1 MITRVKLQWIQEI
14 IRLAGYSEI
23 PSPSDLHSNQI
34 RLAKVPHI
42 IDPDG
47 VSSICQELPDDSDG
61 SAFGRDVKRGPPV
74 GHGHVG
80 VGAGLEQHLGAL
92 LAPRFLD
99 SSRDVERRFTDY
111 ATYKY
116 NILLV

>member
-14 IRLAGYSEI
+14 IRLADCSEI
-23 PSPSDLHSNQI
+23 PSDLHSNQI

-47 VSSICQELPDDSDG
+47 VSSVCQELPDDSDG
-61 SAFGRDVKRGPPV
+61 SAFGWDVKRGPPV

-99 SSRDVERRFTDY
+99 SSRDVERGFTDY
-111 ATYKY
+111 ATYV
-116 NILLV
+116 NILFL